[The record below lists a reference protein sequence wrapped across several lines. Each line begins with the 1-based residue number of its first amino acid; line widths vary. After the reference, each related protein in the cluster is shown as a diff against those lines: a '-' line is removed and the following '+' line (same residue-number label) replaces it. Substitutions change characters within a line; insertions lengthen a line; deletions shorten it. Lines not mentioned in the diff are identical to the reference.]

1 MGAVWHRLQ
10 PPGWMAGEGWSLTPE
25 AGGRVRALRT
35 GVNHGPIDAFV
46 RRQSRARFVLTEL
59 ILAEVTTRLRALA
72 GAERAVGV
80 ARSLLESR
88 RFDLTF
94 VDSDLLAGALARMKR
109 FADKRLSLTDCA
121 SFEVMDRLGLDS
133 AFSFDRDFRDC
144 GFQMAP

>member
-1 MGAVWHRLQ
+1 VKLLADTSGL
-10 PPGWMAGEGWSLTPE
+10 L
-25 AGGRVRALRT
+25 ALILRDDR
-35 GVNHGPIDAFV
+35 HHADAAAFV
-46 RRQSRARFVLTEL
+46 RRQPAARFVLTEL
-59 ILAEVTTRLRALA
+59 ILAELTTRLRALA

-88 RFDLTF
+88 RYELIF

-121 SFEVMDRLGLDS
+121 NFELMERFGLDS

-144 GFQMAP
+144 GFRMVP